1 MRCRYFNPLP
11 PLILEDT
18 RTLRFFNRGPSA
30 VARLVFFTVLSLLL
44 LFVDARYQYLEST
57 RQVIAIIIYPF
68 QRLTALPGEIWSG
81 VDSYVSLQRHLIA
94 DNQQLHLQH
103 DADAAQLQQLQSIQA
118 ENAQLRSLL
127 DVKQRADYTMQMAQI
142 VYLERDIFKRK
153 LFVDKGT
160 QANVQPGQA
169 VVDNIGVVG
178 QVTRTYPLL
187 SEVTLVTDKDNAVPV
202 QIVRNGLRAVVFGSG
217 NISELEL
224 RYQPVAADIQVGDE
238 LVTSGMDGTYPPSL
252 PVAKVIK
259 VERDPA
265 YPFANIVCA
274 PLAGVDRHRT
284 LLIVS
289 SVPPLPD
296 RPVPEEEK
304 KTSQRFNKN
313 AKRSKP

>member
-1 MRCRYFNPLP
+1 M
-11 PLILEDT
+11 EDT

-30 VARLVFFTVLSLLL
+30 VARLVFFTVLSLSL

-57 RQVIAIIIYPF
+57 RQVIAVIIYPF
-68 QRLTALPGEIWSG
+68 QRLTALPGEIWGSVG
-81 VDSYVSLQRHLIA
+81 SYFSLQRHLIA
-94 DNQQLHLQH
+94 DNEQLHQQH
-103 DADAAQLQQLQSIQA
+103 DSDAAQLLQLQAIQA
-118 ENAQLRSLL
+118 ENAQLRALL
-127 DVKQRADYTMQMAQI
+127 EVKQNAAYTMQLAQI
-142 VYLERDIFKRK
+142 VYIERDIFKRK
-153 LFVDKGT
+153 LLVDKGT

-169 VVDNIGVVG
+169 VVDNSGVVG
-178 QVTRTYPLL
+178 QVTRVYPWL
-187 SEVTLVTDKDNAVPV
+187 SEVTLATDKDNAIPI

-224 RYQPVAADIQVGDE
+224 RYQPVNADIEVGDE
-238 LVTSGMDGTYPPSL
+238 LVTSGMDGTYPPAL

-265 YPFANIVCA
+265 YPFASIVCA

-289 SVPPLPD
+289 GVPPLPT
-296 RPVPEEEK
+296 RPASATDNQEP
-304 KTSQRFNKN
+304 QRFKKN